1 MSNMRARLEAA
12 KAPSWLTKEHRP
24 VKGDILSGEI
34 VNISTGTSEYG
45 DYTILTFGF
54 SGHPDDEVTRGGT
67 SDFKVKTADGEVP
80 WTGGP
85 LAWHAIGTVA
95 DNEVTRA
102 NPHIGDRAGV
112 LYDGTAI
119 AQKGTGKGKS
129 YDIFRYAVDRQ
140 VPVDAA
146 REVPATSTQAVDTP
160 AGYAAPDDE
169 MPFNRSSAQLRSIGF
184 RPGLLDVFPI

>member
-1 MSNMRARLEAA
+1 MGNMRARLEAA

-24 VKGDILSGEI
+24 VRGDILSGEI

-119 AQKGTGKGKS
+119 AQSGTGKGKS
-129 YDIFRYAVDRQ
+129 YDIFRFAVDRQ
-140 VPVDAA
+140 VPVDAPNA
-146 REVPATSTQAVDTP
+146 VVPQPATAEPGVVP
-160 AGYAAPDDE
+160 AGYVAADDE
-169 MPFNRSSAQLRSIGF
+169 AAYGADAPF
-184 RPGLLDVFPI
+184 

>member
-34 VNISTGTSEYG
+34 VNISTGTSDFG
-45 DYTILTFGF
+45 DYTIITVGF
-54 SGHPDDEVTRGGT
+54 SGHPDDEVTRGGMN
-67 SDFKVKTADGEVP
+67 DFKVKTADGEVP

-95 DNEVTRA
+95 ANEVERA
-102 NPHIGDRAGV
+102 NPAIGDRIGI
-112 LYDGTAI
+112 LYDGSAL
-119 AQKGTGKGKS
+119 AQKGQGAGKS
-129 YDIFRYAVDRQ
+129 YEVFRVAVDRV

-146 REVPATSTQAVDTP
+146 REVPATPTQAVDTP
-160 AGYAAPDDE
+160 AGYAAPDEE
-169 MPFNRSSAQLRSIGF
+169 MPF
-184 RPGLLDVFPI
+184 